1 MTKAKRLTD
10 KQRKALEML
19 TSGNGY
25 TLKHIA
31 EVIQVDMKT
40 LWNWRNSADFSH
52 FQDELK
58 RLNDIRWQAAEDAAR
73 EGCIMLCREGNQKM
87 IEFVLKNAGYNP
99 TQKVEAEVNTNI
111 TINIDDDIKEELN
124 DEN

>member
-1 MTKAKRLTD
+1 MAQAKPKRLSD
-10 KQRKALEML
+10 KQRRALEML
-19 TSGNGY
+19 TSGVGY
-25 TLKHIA
+25 TYKQIGEELGID
-31 EVIQVDMKT
+31 QKT
-40 LWNWRNSADFSH
+40 LWNWRNSPDFSH

-99 TQKVEAEVNTNI
+99 TQKVEADISTDI
-111 TINIDDDIKEELN
+111 TINIE
-124 DEN
+124 

>member
-1 MTKAKRLTD
+1 MAQTKAKRLSD
-10 KQRKALEML
+10 KQKTALEML
-19 TSGNGY
+19 TSGVGY
-25 TLKHIA
+25 TYKQIA
-31 EVIQVDMKT
+31 EAVNVNPKT
-40 LWNWRNSADFSH
+40 LWDWRNEPEFTH

-99 TQKVEAEVNTNI
+99 TQKVEADISTDI
-111 TINIDDDIKEELN
+111 TITVEE
-124 DEN
+124 DG

>member
-1 MTKAKRLTD
+1 MTQAKAKRLSE
-10 KQRKALEML
+10 KQKKALEML
-19 TSGNGY
+19 TSGVGY
-25 TLKHIA
+25 TYKQIG
-31 EVIQVDMKT
+31 ETIGVDQKT
-40 LWNWRNSADFSH
+40 LWNWRNSPDFSH

-99 TQKVEAEVNTNI
+99 TQKVEADISTDI
-111 TINIDDDIKEELN
+111 TINIDEGE
-124 DEN
+124 

>member
-1 MTKAKRLTD
+1 MAQPKQKRLTD

-19 TSGNGY
+19 TSGVGY
-25 TLKHIA
+25 TYKQIG
-31 EVIQVDMKT
+31 EEIQVDQKT
-40 LWNWRNSADFSH
+40 LWNWRNSPDFSH

-99 TQKVEAEVNTNI
+99 TQKVEADIKTDI
-111 TINIDDDIKEELN
+111 TINIDEGDDLL
-124 DEN
+124 